1 MTQTPQRKSLIGT
14 GVRAASLASLAAKA
28 QGMNTPKKLEIRP
41 VTGLR
46 SRIPGLMSSSAK

>member
-14 GVRAASLASLAAKA
+14 GVRAASLASLAARA

-46 SRIPGLMSSSAK
+46 SRIPGLMSSAAK